1 MPPHL
6 LSSLTS
12 IFSLT
17 SAPPTTP
24 AKERSVA
31 LIIMIPPGRLDGM
44 EARGA
49 DERDSTI
56 YDPVSRDC
64 FARVG
69 GALVCSPHPQR
80 IMVLDMEI

>member
-1 MPPHL
+1 MGSVPPPPASPLIFHLYLLPHFCPSKPPPH
-6 LSSLTS
+6 
-12 IFSLT
+12 
-17 SAPPTTP
+17 P
-24 AKERSVA
+24 

-64 FARVG
+64 LARVWGG
-69 GALVCSPHPQR
+69 GASAPTHNGF
-80 IMVLDMEI
+80 